1 MLSYSRIL
9 GVVVLNILSG
19 TVSAKCLPK
28 PDAHP
33 ECRYPAGDSWCAEKD
48 RANPYA
54 YSDQCLAAAS
64 SATATD
70 VQTIRFWNTNKL
82 YANQGLCVATFF
94 FDSGLQV
101 IENLQVSFAALNPS
115 DERVATGTLEIARF
129 GDGSASRYAD
139 ALAESEHF
147 CDDDLTIVVDQA
159 TAIIEG
165 RKVDLL
171 AQKVLVPEA
180 FKPFR
185 ILMSPE
191 SKTGNTPSASVI
203 EGRIESYICGDNC
216 YLTVVDAQGDT
227 HSGLC
232 ASETLCKDW
241 NEVGDM
247 PASFKGKAVKVSV
260 GLGKQFDG
268 EGNVVD
274 TIEAFERIEL
284 IQ

>member
-1 MLSYSRIL
+1 MLSRSH
-9 GVVVLNILSG
+9 ILSVLALTVLSG
-19 TVSAKCLPK
+19 SVSAKCLSK
-28 PDAHP
+28 PDANQ

-64 SATATD
+64 STTATD

-82 YANQGLCVATFF
+82 YANQGICVATFF

-115 DERVATGTLEIARF
+115 GERVDTGTLEIARF

-185 ILMSPE
+185 ILISPE
-191 SKTGNTPSASVI
+191 SATKTKPSASVI

-216 YLTVVDAQGDT
+216 YLTIVDAQGYIHT
-227 HSGLC
+227 GLC
-232 ASETLCKDW
+232 ASETLCSDW
-241 NEVGDM
+241 NEAGDM

-260 GLGKQFDG
+260 GWGEQTDG
-268 EGNVVD
+268 EGNVMGMME
-274 TIEAFERIEL
+274 TFERIEL
-284 IQ
+284 LQ